1 MKNTDIDVRA
11 DIEVNGESAAEATV
25 IPRQKKKSAKEV
37 FKENWEYLLMCLP
50 MVIKIILFS
59 VVPMLWLLMAFQDYK
74 GFQGLFGST
83 WVGFENFEYFFKNGQ
98 IWRAIGNTLGL
109 NVMFIVVG
117 TPLTVAMALFMF
129 EMKSRFTTKLF
140 QTIYFF
146 PYLISWVIVQYCTDA
161 ILANNGLINGIITGL
176 GGSPV
181 EFFATKSAG
190 LWPFILLFCNI
201 WKNTGYSLIMYYS
214 ALQSLDGSLI
224 EAAQLDGAGKIK
236 VMWHISLPHLRRI
249 VAILLIMSMGSIFRS
264 DFGLFWF
271 IPQNDI
277 SGALLSTT
285 ETLDTFVY
293 QMSILNFNYS
303 TGTAISL
310 VQSLVGTATLL
321 VTNYIVK
328 VIDRESAYI

>member
-1 MKNTDIDVRA
+1 MKNLNANSEGTINLKVSNR
-11 DIEVNGESAAEATV
+11 
-25 IPRQKKKSAKEV
+25 KKSAKQV
-37 FKENWEYLLMCLP
+37 LKDNWEYLLMCLP
-50 MVIKIILFS
+50 MVIKIIVFS
-59 VVPMLWLLMAFQDYK
+59 VVPLLWLLMAFQDYT
-74 GFQGLFGST
+74 GYLGLFGSP

-109 NVMFIVVG
+109 NLLFIGVG
-117 TPLTVAMALFMF
+117 TPMTVAMALFMF
-129 EMKSRFTTKLF
+129 EMKNRFATKLF

-161 ILANNGLINGIITGL
+161 ILADNGLINGIIQAF

-181 EFFATKSAG
+181 AFFATRSAG
-190 LWPFILLFCNI
+190 LWPIILLFCNI

-214 ALQSLDGSLI
+214 ALQSLDASLV
-224 EAAQLDGAGKIK
+224 EAAELDGAGKIK

-249 VAILLIMSMGSIFRS
+249 IAILLIMSMGGVFRS

-293 QMSILNFNYS
+293 QMSIINFNYS

-310 VQSLVGTATLL
+310 VQSAVGTATLL
-321 VTNYIVK
+321 ITNYIVK
-328 VIDRESAYI
+328 IIDRESAYI

>member
-1 MKNTDIDVRA
+1 MKNTLA
-11 DIEVNGESAAEATV
+11 NNKNAANIQSV
-25 IPRQKKKSAKEV
+25 QVKKKSAKEV
-37 FKENWEYLLMCLP
+37 WKDNWEYVLMCLP
-50 MVIKIILFS
+50 MVLKILLFS

-74 GFQGLFGST
+74 GFQGLFGSA
-83 WVGFENFEYFFKNGQ
+83 WVGLENFEYFFKSGK
-98 IWRAIGNTLGL
+98 IWLAIRNTLGL
-109 NVMFIVVG
+109 NIMFIAVG
-117 TPLTVAMALFMF
+117 TPMTIAMALFMF

-161 ILANNGLINGIITGL
+161 ILARNGLVNGILQVFGV
-176 GGSPV
+176 GQV
-181 EFFATKSAG
+181 DFFATKSAG
-190 LWPFILLFCNI
+190 LWPLILLFCNI

-214 ALQSLDGSLI
+214 ALQSLDSSLI
-224 EAAQLDGAGKIK
+224 EAAELDGAGKLR
-236 VMWHISLPHLRRI
+236 VMWHVSLPHLRRI
-249 VAILLIMSMGSIFRS
+249 VAILLIMSMGGVFRS

-285 ETLDTFVY
+285 ETLDTYVY

-310 VQSLVGTATLL
+310 VQSFVGMGTLL
-321 VTNYIVK
+321 ITNYIVK
-328 VIDRESAYI
+328 LIDRESAYI